1 MSAVE
6 KAPWMPDFQKDERV
20 QYFLVGKA
28 GCPDNPDEAKP
39 SMPLKAPGRNAPI
52 TLAFAL
58 GAAGLCCSPVLEEM
72 QLPIDLLSLIHI

>member
-1 MSAVE
+1 MTAGRPGQVSAVE

-28 GCPDNPDEAKP
+28 SCPDNPNEAKP

-58 GAAGLCCSPVLEEM
+58 GGA
-72 QLPIDLLSLIHI
+72 LLLTRP